1 MKLYDFKLAPNPRRV
16 RMFLAEKGIDM
27 PMEQIN
33 TREGEQF
40 SEAFRAINPR
50 GTVPALVLD
59 DGTVLTESVAICR
72 YFEETNP
79 EPALFGR
86 TPAEKAVVENWNRR
100 AEIEGMMSVGD
111 ALRNSLPMFADRG
124 LAGAPDG
131 VPQIPALVERGKAML
146 LRWLGHLD
154 KPLGETK
161 FLAGDAFSVADITA
175 FISLETAKRVEFEVP
190 EEFANVRRW
199 LADVAARPSA
209 QA

>member
-154 KPLGETK
+154 KRLGETK

>member
-1 MKLYDFKLAPNPRRV
+1 MKLYDFTMAPNPRRV

-27 PMEQIN
+27 PMEQVN

-40 SEAFRAINPR
+40 SDAFRKINPR
-50 GTVPALVLD
+50 CTVPALVLD

-79 EPALFGR
+79 EPPLMGR
-86 TPAEKAVVENWNRR
+86 NPAEKAVIENWNRR
-100 AEIEGMMSVGD
+100 AEIESMQSVGD

-146 LRWLGHLD
+146 ERWLGHLD
-154 KPLGETK
+154 ARLAETK
-161 FLAGDAFSVADITA
+161 FVAGDDFTIADITA
-175 FISLETAKRVEFEVP
+175 FISFETAKRVDYEVP
-190 EEFANVRRW
+190 ASYANVTRW

-209 QA
+209 KA

>member
-154 KPLGETK
+154 KRLGETK

-175 FISLETAKRVEFEVP
+175 FISFETAKRVEFEVP